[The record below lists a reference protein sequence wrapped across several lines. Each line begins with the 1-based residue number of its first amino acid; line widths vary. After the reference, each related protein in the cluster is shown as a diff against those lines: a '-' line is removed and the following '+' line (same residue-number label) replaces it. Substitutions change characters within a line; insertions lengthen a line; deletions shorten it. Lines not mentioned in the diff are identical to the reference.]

1 MRIQAGFSSLM
12 QEYSKPMLEFPASL
26 WNGIRQLHGTLEIWE
41 TEVFFRLTDFKGSHL
56 NLLIHFSDIQ
66 KVEEFLIYDIAR
78 NGLRI
83 IGKDGKT
90 DLFVLEDSQVVKQTL
105 DKLLKNLFS

>member
-1 MRIQAGFSSLM
+1 MKKAGNL
-12 QEYSKPMLEFPASL
+12 QLHTYPAHL
-26 WNGIRQLHGTLEIWE
+26 WDGDRQLPGILELWQQQL
-41 TEVFFRLTDFKGSHL
+41 VFRFANFRDSHL
-56 NLLIHFSDIQ
+56 NLLIHFCDIQ
-66 KVEEFLIYDIAR
+66 GVEEFLIYDIAR

-105 DKLLKNLFS
+105 EKLLKNLAR